1 VLSLFSSRRNWDSP
15 NPSPAGECAPSPVLG
30 GGAHSLA
37 REVLG
42 ESQFRRGDIHCG
54 TLYSL
59 HIRTLC
65 CRNNDQAH
73 ACISSKNSLQESG
86 QNLYIFTLFTQVCNF
101 VHHTYSKLYQCT
113 KTSFQSS
120 HQCMF
125 ALIGSITYAAFT
137 VDTVRPTRMCSK
149 HPPT

>member
-1 VLSLFSSRRNWDSP
+1 MPPPPFW
-15 NPSPAGECAPSPVLG
+15 G
-30 GGAHSLA
+30 GGAHPLA
-37 REVLG
+37 KEGLG

-73 ACISSKNSLQESG
+73 ADISSKKLFKKRKAEKFIFIYSLNTG
-86 QNLYIFTLFTQVCNF
+86 LYKGSPSQMFKI
-101 VHHTYSKLYQCT
+101 YQCT

-137 VDTVRPTRMCSK
+137 VNTLTFHDHHDITNIENFFTLWR
-149 HPPT
+149 